1 MKRLAIFVLA
11 AHLLLA
17 AGLPA
22 QRASAAGGV
31 SFTLTVSS
39 AFLRAA
45 PNATA
50 ARTYSIF
57 LGQSYDVSARTADN
71 EWISLDYAG
80 ATRGTWVRASF
91 GRVDGLLENVP
102 VSDGAP
108 VIPAGITSQGTT
120 ITPIAGGAGRTM
132 LLTITAS
139 SAFARD
145 VPYAEGSRIAS
156 LFRGQEYLATGR
168 DFASNWVRIQMWGGS
183 AWVTAGSVRLAGN
196 LLDLPAVDEVP
207 VSGDATI
214 FGIKPSSPLPS
225 WIPAISTT
233 QRDIYY
239 QAAAFGRSHRI
250 FTVAG
255 DCNSLSYYY
264 LELVAKNL
272 IDLRGENYL
281 RATIQNF
288 KPSFSRL
295 SAAVSGG
302 FNTASIL
309 DPTWAE
315 PGLCQAGET
324 PFACELRVS
333 NASIIFIAL
342 GTGDQYD
349 WRSFEGNYRQMLTI
363 ALQSGVLPVAVT
375 KADNLES
382 QEGGAEPGYINN
394 TIRRLAQEFNVP
406 LLDFELATADLPN
419 HGLVDEPGH
428 DFHLSGEAMGV
439 HVLTTLETLN
449 AIWQP

>member
-1 MKRLAIFVLA
+1 
-11 AHLLLA
+11 
-17 AGLPA
+17 
-22 QRASAAGGV
+22 
-31 SFTLTVSS
+31 
-39 AFLRAA
+39 
-45 PNATA
+45 
-50 ARTYSIF
+50 
-57 LGQSYDVSARTADN
+57 
-71 EWISLDYAG
+71 
-80 ATRGTWVRASF
+80 
-91 GRVDGLLENVP
+91 LENVP
-102 VSDGAP
+102 VSNGAV
-108 VIPAGITSQGTT
+108 VIPTAATNQGVAAS
-120 ITPIAGGAGRTM
+120 PIAGGAARTM
-132 LLTITAS
+132 LLTISAS

-145 VPYAEGSRIAS
+145 VPYAEGVRVAS

-168 DFASNWVRIQMWGGS
+168 DFASNWVRIQMWGSS

-196 LLDLPAVDEVP
+196 LLDLPAVDEIP
-207 VSGDATI
+207 VSADAAQ
-214 FGIKPSSPLPS
+214 FGLKPAAPLPA
-225 WIPAISTT
+225 WIPVISTP

-239 QAAAFGRSHRI
+239 QAAAYGRSHRV

-281 RATIQNF
+281 RPTIQNF
-288 KPSFSRL
+288 KPSFYRL

-302 FNTASIL
+302 FNSSSVL

-315 PGLCQAGET
+315 PGLCQAGES

-333 NASIIFIAL
+333 NASIVFIAL
-342 GTGDQYD
+342 GTGDQYT
-349 WRSFEGNYRQMLTI
+349 WPSFEGNYRTMLTL
-363 ALQSGVLPVAVT
+363 ALQNGVLPVAVT
-375 KADNLES
+375 KADNLDS
-382 QEGGAEPGYINN
+382 QEGAADPGYINN
-394 TIRRLAQEFNVP
+394 TIRRLAQEYNVP

-428 DFHLSGEAMGV
+428 DFHLSGAAMGV